1 MNKVFLIGNVGS
13 DVEFKQINTTT
24 VCNFNI
30 AVTKRI
36 KKNDEPVEQTTWFRI
51 ATFGKLAEL
60 ANKYIKK
67 GHKVH
72 IEGEIEIREYI
83 ANDGSKQRATNI
95 IAENF
100 IMLTPKNQ
108 NQ

>member
-13 DVEFKQINTTT
+13 DVDFKETNTTNI
-24 VCNFNI
+24 CNFNI
-30 AVTKRI
+30 AVTKRM
-36 KKNDEPVEQTTWFRI
+36 KKNGEPVEQTTWFRI

-60 ANKYIKK
+60 ANQYIKK
-67 GHKVH
+67 GQKVH
-72 IEGEIEIREYI
+72 IEGEIEFRDYVSNEGI
-83 ANDGSKQRATNI
+83 KKTATNI

-100 IMLTPKNQ
+100 IILSPKNQ